1 MCAKGAKLDGCVVM
15 RGAKIGEGVVMKNV
29 VVDKASELS
38 PYQTLMGSE
47 KLPVVLPKGTKI

>member
-1 MCAKGAKLDGCVVM
+1 M

>member
-1 MCAKGAKLDGCVVM
+1 
-15 RGAKIGEGVVMKNV
+15 MKNV